1 MEKKLF
7 LSLSSLISLQ
17 YFTAFSEY
25 FIGISL
31 IYILIV
37 GVLSTYNVYGLIF
50 QRALSECIVLIL
62 LMAGYLIFNDDL
74 ATCVFSNFNN
84 SFINDYLAFFTKIL
98 ICIFSSAYFLIISN
112 CLKEQRLIL
121 FEYLLIS
128 TTRRQII

>member
-7 LSLSSLISLQ
+7 LNLSSLISLQ

-25 FIGISL
+25 FIGISI

-62 LMAGYLIFNDDL
+62 LMASCLIFNDDL
-74 ATCVFSNFNN
+74 ATCNFLNFNN
-84 SFINDYLAFFTKIL
+84 SFINECVI
-98 ICIFSSAYFLIISN
+98 
-112 CLKEQRLIL
+112 
-121 FEYLLIS
+121 
-128 TTRRQII
+128 